1 MKTYALRHRMLQ
13 FCKNYMYYMQIEV
26 LEPNYHKF
34 KQQLKTVKTIDD
46 IMMHHSNF
54 LDECLK
60 QCLLTDQ
67 HLFRIITQINIRTL
81 FFSRVIIRFFNNV
94 KDEETLDR
102 VKDDPEEMNDE
113 EDGANPYKETV
124 SKMQR
129 RKQMKQKESDLIK
142 KNISENNYP
151 TILDNFEKKFN
162 DFMKELLEHLTQS
175 KRYETHI
182 ANLAQRLDYNGYY
195 SQNLLMDG
203 GPAQFGS
210 DFIQMN

>member
-1 MKTYALRHRMLQ
+1 
-13 FCKNYMYYMQIEV
+13 MYYMQIEV

-34 KQQLKTVKTIDD
+34 KQQLRTVKTIDD
-46 IMMHHSNF
+46 IMMHHANF

-94 KDEETLDR
+94 KDDEILDR
-102 VKDDPEEMNDE
+102 GRVDPDEQMYDDE
-113 EDGANPYKETV
+113 EEPGANPYREVLT
-124 SKMQR
+124 KMQK
-129 RKQMKQKESDLIK
+129 RKNQKRAESELIK

-151 TILDNFEKKFN
+151 TILENFEKKFS

-195 SQNLLMDG
+195 SQNLLLDG
-203 GPAQFGS
+203 GGGQFGT
-210 DFIQMN
+210 DYIQM